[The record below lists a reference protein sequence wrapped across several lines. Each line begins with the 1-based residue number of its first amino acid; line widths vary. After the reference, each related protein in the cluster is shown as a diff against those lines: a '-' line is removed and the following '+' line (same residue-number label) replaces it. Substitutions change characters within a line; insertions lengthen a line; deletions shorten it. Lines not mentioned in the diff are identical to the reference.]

1 MIKQCLTNL
10 LGQETGVCLG
20 CVQHSSAGDLKRIRE
35 SIFFLI
41 EVYLVYNITLV
52 SGVQHRE
59 ATFCIDYIQLKVITK

>member
-10 LGQETGVCLG
+10 LGQGTGVCLG
-20 CVQHSSAGDLKRIRE
+20 CVQHSRAGHLKRVRD
-35 SIFFLI
+35 SIFLI

-52 SGVQHRE
+52 SGVQCRE